1 MTEFSA
7 ARSHMV
13 DSQVRTADV
22 SDTRILGALQ
32 SIEREQFVPQKSK
45 ELAYADYDM
54 PIAPGRRLL
63 KPRVL
68 AKLLQQS
75 DIRSTDRVLDVGC
88 GFGYSAAVLAQLAAQ
103 VIALEENA
111 DIAAHARKA
120 LADESKVEVVTGPLA
135 EGYAAAAPYDVIV
148 LEGATEVEPDA
159 LLRQLSDGGRLVCIL
174 GGDPSAKAMLY
185 TRSGDD
191 TGGRP
196 VFDAAA
202 GVLPGFAKPRAFA
215 F

>member
-1 MTEFSA
+1 MTDFTT

-22 SDTRILGALQ
+22 SDIRILGALQ
-32 SIEREQFVPQKSK
+32 TVERERFVPEKSK
-45 ELAYADYDM
+45 DLAYVDYDV
-54 PIAPGRRLL
+54 PIAPARCLL

-68 AKLLQQS
+68 AKLLQQA

-88 GFGYSAAVLAQLAAQ
+88 GLGYSAAVLAQIAAQ

-111 DIAAHARKA
+111 DIAARARKA
-120 LADESKVEVVTGPLA
+120 LADDSRIEVVTGPLQQ
-135 EGYAAAAPYDVIV
+135 GYAAAAPYDVIV
-148 LEGATEVEPDA
+148 LEGATEIEPDA
-159 LLRQLSDGGRLVCIL
+159 LLGQLSDGGRLVCIL

-191 TGGRP
+191 TSGRP
-196 VFDAAA
+196 IFDAAA
-202 GVLPGFAKPRAFA
+202 GVLPGFTKPRVFA